1 MTREEIR
8 KAVWCC
14 GDNKS
19 PGPDGFTFEFFKK
32 YWSFIGPDF
41 CDAVDH
47 FFVNGSFSK
56 GCNSSFVTLI
66 PKVMDANFVND
77 FRPISLIGCVYK
89 VVTKVLANRLAM
101 VIADLVSD
109 TQSAFVAGRHILDG
123 PFILSEILQWCK
135 RKKKRAMF
143 FKVDFAKA
151 YDSVRWDYLLDI
163 LEAFGFGL
171 TWCKW
176 IRGTFNFAKASI
188 LINGSPSKEFSFNCG
203 LRQGDPL
210 SPYLFIVVMESLHLS
225 LVRAVDEGFFKGISL
240 PGSISISHLFYADD
254 ALFLGE
260 WSDGNLSHII
270 HILKCFFLASG
281 MQINLHKSQV
291 LGVGVPRHIV
301 EQVATSIG
309 CTIMQNKFSYLGVMV
324 GECMSRRKAWEEV
337 ILKLRTRLSKWKVK
351 TLSIGGRFTLLKS
364 VLGAS
369 PLYNMSI
376 FKVPSGVLKSME
388 AIRNHFFNG
397 NDPSDKKIIWA
408 AWDKVLASKSKGGL
422 GVSSFHAL
430 NRALLLKWVWRFISR
445 DGSLWFRVISA
456 LYGASLDTHKLHLS
470 SNWSS
475 IMRELLLLETK
486 GMDFLSYCRI
496 RVGNGMDTRFWL
508 DTWIG
513 DKPLYVMFP
522 RLFALDL
529 NKEIS
534 VAGKLHSPL
543 HLSFRRSVRSGF
555 EQQLMEN
562 LQSMIDSVSL
572 STSHDRWICNLSG
585 DGDFRIKEVRNVIDD
600 MFLPSYP
607 EPTRWVNF
615 VPIKI
620 NIFSW
625 RARRNCLP
633 SRANLLRRGVNIDS
647 SMCPICML
655 YVEDV
660 NHILLRCDFAQSV
673 MRRICKWWDV
683 EWQPWASFQDWIS
696 WLVSNRLSS
705 KLLKMLEG
713 VFWVAWW
720 SIWKFR
726 NHTIFDVNPPR
737 RSMIFDNIVSHSFN
751 WCHSRCNRKF
761 SWDDWLKN
769 PHLITL

>member
-1 MTREEIR
+1 
-8 KAVWCC
+8 
-14 GDNKS
+14 
-19 PGPDGFTFEFFKK
+19 
-32 YWSFIGPDF
+32 
-41 CDAVDH
+41 
-47 FFVNGSFSK
+47 
-56 GCNSSFVTLI
+56 
-66 PKVMDANFVND
+66 
-77 FRPISLIGCVYK
+77 
-89 VVTKVLANRLAM
+89 
-101 VIADLVSD
+101 
-109 TQSAFVAGRHILDG
+109 
-123 PFILSEILQWCK
+123 
-135 RKKKRAMF
+135 
-143 FKVDFAKA
+143 
-151 YDSVRWDYLLDI
+151 
-163 LEAFGFGL
+163 
-171 TWCKW
+171 
-176 IRGTFNFAKASI
+176 
-188 LINGSPSKEFSFNCG
+188 
-203 LRQGDPL
+203 
-210 SPYLFIVVMESLHLS
+210 
-225 LVRAVDEGFFKGISL
+225 
-240 PGSISISHLFYADD
+240 
-254 ALFLGE
+254 
-260 WSDGNLSHII
+260 
-270 HILKCFFLASG
+270 
-281 MQINLHKSQV
+281 
-291 LGVGVPRHIV
+291 
-301 EQVATSIG
+301 
-309 CTIMQNKFSYLGVMV
+309 
-324 GECMSRRKAWEEV
+324 
-337 ILKLRTRLSKWKVK
+337 
-351 TLSIGGRFTLLKS
+351 
-364 VLGAS
+364 
-369 PLYNMSI
+369 
-376 FKVPSGVLKSME
+376 
-388 AIRNHFFNG
+388 
-397 NDPSDKKIIWA
+397 
-408 AWDKVLASKSKGGL
+408 
-422 GVSSFHAL
+422 
-430 NRALLLKWVWRFISR
+430 
-445 DGSLWFRVISA
+445 
-456 LYGASLDTHKLHLS
+456 
-470 SNWSS
+470 
-475 IMRELLLLETK
+475 
-486 GMDFLSYCRI
+486 MDFLSYCRI

-508 DTWIG
+508 DNWIG

-572 STSHDRWICNLSG
+572 SSSHDRWICNLSG

-633 SRANLLRRGVNIDS
+633 SRANLLRRVVNIDS

-660 NHILLRCDFAQSV
+660 NHILLCCDFAQSV
-673 MRRICKWWDV
+673 MRRICKWWD
-683 EWQPWASFQDWIS
+683 WQPWVYFQDWIS

-737 RSMIFDNIVSHSFN
+737 RSMIFDNIVSYSFN